1 MSTVS
6 NDVKAP
12 ASGKD
17 RSMLPILSAVS
28 LAFVLAI
35 IVSIYSLAKL
45 ARENTKEVD
54 TMLTYRIYD
63 SISSSLNEPIIV
75 ARTMACDELL
85 SDFLQNEDSMREDEA
100 IAVMQ
105 KYLSGIKGSL
115 DYDSAFL
122 VSESTHRYYT
132 YEGLNKIVDPVNDDH
147 DIWYSIFIDRN
158 KPYDLDVDSDEVNK
172 GVWTVFVNARIEDEE
187 GNLLGVCGVGVQMTN
202 LQEMFLEAEKE
213 YNVKINL
220 VDSNGLVQV
229 DTEDINIENAWL
241 DADVLSSKEAGGY
254 SYQITGNNEFAVSKY
269 VEYLGWYL
277 VVRSAPTSISSRFFN
292 IILLNVILFLL
303 VMGILIL
310 LILFILK
317 SSKKERDA
325 REKLLIVS
333 ERAVAASEAKSSF
346 LSSMSHEIRTPI
358 NAVLGMNEMI
368 YRESDD
374 KKILEYSSNIRNAG
388 KTLLTL
394 INSILDF
401 SKIEEGK
408 MEIVP
413 VDYDTSSLI
422 GNIMISTYE
431 RAEAKGLELITEIDE
446 NLPSRLNGDDVR
458 ILQVVMNL
466 LSNAVKYTEQG
477 HVRLT
482 IRENQRDGEFVDV
495 FFSVEDTG
503 IGIKDEDLP
512 RLFESFERL
521 DEVKNHGI
529 EGTGLG
535 MSIVTNLLK
544 MMGSEIRVES
554 EYGKGSTFYFVIRQ
568 KIVDPAPMGD
578 RTDVPSE
585 ALPKKEKLHVTK
597 ADVLVVDDNG
607 MNLKVAENL
616 LGIFGIK
623 AETAHSGEDALKK
636 VRTKRYNLILLDHMM
651 PKMDGIET
659 LEKMREDVLLYR
671 DTKVVALTANA
682 INGAREEYIK
692 AGFDGYLSKPI
703 EVSALEDIL
712 RNCLPEKSFASD
724 DAIEFSDDGEIME
737 FAPAGE
743 TFEDADSEFVD
754 WLGKAGFETK
764 NAMTYCGGDAGFYRE
779 LLDDYITYR
788 DEKIKELD
796 TYFEEED
803 WKGYSIRIH
812 ALKSVSKTIG
822 ATKLA
827 ERALELEKASK
838 EGDAEF
844 VRSNYPDF
852 LKAYEAVTEIIRK
865 AIY

>member
-1 MSTVS
+1 
-6 NDVKAP
+6 
-12 ASGKD
+12 
-17 RSMLPILSAVS
+17 
-28 LAFVLAI
+28 
-35 IVSIYSLAKL
+35 
-45 ARENTKEVD
+45 
-54 TMLTYRIYD
+54 
-63 SISSSLNEPIIV
+63 
-75 ARTMACDELL
+75 
-85 SDFLQNEDSMREDEA
+85 
-100 IAVMQ
+100 
-105 KYLSGIKGSL
+105 
-115 DYDSAFL
+115 
-122 VSESTHRYYT
+122 
-132 YEGLNKIVDPVNDDH
+132 
-147 DIWYSIFIDRN
+147 
-158 KPYDLDVDSDEVNK
+158 
-172 GVWTVFVNARIEDEE
+172 
-187 GNLLGVCGVGVQMTN
+187 
-202 LQEMFLEAEKE
+202 
-213 YNVKINL
+213 
-220 VDSNGLVQV
+220 
-229 DTEDINIENAWL
+229 
-241 DADVLSSKEAGGY
+241 
-254 SYQITGNNEFAVSKY
+254 
-269 VEYLGWYL
+269 
-277 VVRSAPTSISSRFFN
+277 
-292 IILLNVILFLL
+292 
-303 VMGILIL
+303 
-310 LILFILK
+310 
-317 SSKKERDA
+317 
-325 REKLLIVS
+325 
-333 ERAVAASEAKSSF
+333 
-346 LSSMSHEIRTPI
+346 
-358 NAVLGMNEMI
+358 
-368 YRESDD
+368 
-374 KKILEYSSNIRNAG
+374 
-388 KTLLTL
+388 
-394 INSILDF
+394 
-401 SKIEEGK
+401 
-408 MEIVP
+408 
-413 VDYDTSSLI
+413 
-422 GNIMISTYE
+422 
-431 RAEAKGLELITEIDE
+431 
-446 NLPSRLNGDDVR
+446 
-458 ILQVVMNL
+458 MNL
-466 LSNAVKYTEQG
+466 LSNAVKYTEHG

-482 IRENQRDGEFVDV
+482 VRENQRDGDEVDV

-503 IGIKDEDLP
+503 IGIKNEDLP

-623 AETAHSGEDALKK
+623 AESAHSGEDALKK

-659 LEKMREDVLLYR
+659 LEKMREDGLLYK

-682 INGAREEYIK
+682 INGAREEYLK
-692 AGFDGYLSKPI
+692 AGFDDYLSKPI

-743 TFEDADSEFVD
+743 TIEDADSEFVD

-796 TYFEEED
+796 TCYEAED